1 MPPVKFRLIS
11 DFPTQTTRAEMTTR
25 TRPLPLAPGLVAP
38 GLVAPGLVVC
48 LMAGMAGCT
57 TIAASDGN
65 APGQVVSTHAHRH
78 GSAACFYSAPSG
90 ADRILGLRVL
100 HWCGPEPKALF

>member
-1 MPPVKFRLIS
+1 
-11 DFPTQTTRAEMTTR
+11 MTTR
-25 TRPLPLAPGLVAP
+25 TRSLPIAP

-57 TIAASDGN
+57 TIAASDSN
-65 APGQVVSTHAHRH
+65 APGQVVSTHADRH
-78 GSAACFYSAPSG
+78 GSAACFYSDTSG
-90 ADRILGLRVL
+90 ADRILGQRVL